1 MKDLDE
7 LLRDDARIELPDAG
21 FSARV
26 MGAIPAAAPARARA
40 WVKPVLVLGSAT
52 VGSLLAAFLSPLGGS
67 LITGFN
73 DMMHLRTGSPAA
85 IASIAICG
93 ALLVSALVL
102 ATDSD

>member
-1 MKDLDE
+1 MNDLDR
-7 LLRDDARIELPDAG
+7 LLRDDARIELPDEG

-26 MGAIPAAAPARARA
+26 MGAIPATAPTRARA
-40 WVKPVLVLGSAT
+40 WVKPVLVLGSAA
-52 VGSLLAAFLSPLGGS
+52 VGSILAAFLSPLGGA
-67 LITGFN
+67 LIAGFN